1 MPPGPGGG
9 GGGGNQGGGRRRP
22 AARERQGNEEIR
34 KFLNFY
40 KRRNSLCVD
49 LYLPAFFQRKPSYDD
64 LADFVYSVL
73 SVGGASPPHVI
84 RAAVLDIQLHPV
96 KKLMFIKFT
105 DQQIRDEVVVR
116 LQAGLNWPSFDTT
129 VSGWAM
135 DKPMERIRV
144 LGVSPESDEAELR
157 HILGQYG
164 EVLEAQKG
172 LISKKLPGCTNGI
185 WTVKMFIGEG
195 KSLPPFL
202 IMKDDGE
209 VWQLATGEAS
219 VCWKCGQCGHIGD
232 KCRQA
237 VNTLAESIASTDV
250 GCQPSWVH
258 VVKGGVSVV
267 PLAPPPPPRR
277 VLADPHLFINPFK
290 AAPLEVTAAGVLAV
304 PVPTVRP
311 APPSS
316 RSSPTLSGSSYTC
329 IGANTSFSIRFAR
342 CFNVCAIFC

>member
-9 GGGGNQGGGRRRP
+9 WGGGGGGGDNHGGGRKRP

-49 LYLPAFFQRKPSYDD
+49 LYLPAFFQRKPSYED
-64 LADFVYSVL
+64 LAEFVYTVL
-73 SVGGASPPHVI
+73 SVGGTSPPHVI

-96 KKLMFIKFT
+96 KKMLFIKFT
-105 DQQIRDEVVVR
+105 DQLLRDEVVAR
-116 LQAGLNWPSFDTT
+116 LQVGLVWPAFDTT

-135 DKPMERIRV
+135 DKPIERIRV
-144 LGVSPESDEAELR
+144 LGTSPETDEAELR
-157 HILGQYG
+157 QILGQYG

-172 LISKKLPGCTNGI
+172 FISKKLPGCTNGI
-185 WTVKMFIGEG
+185 WTVKMFVTEG

-202 IMKDDGE
+202 IIKDEGE

-219 VCWKCGQCGHIGD
+219 VCWKCGQSEHIGD

-237 VNTLAESIASTDV
+237 VNVLAESIAGPAV
-250 GCQPSWVH
+250 GVQPSWAH

-267 PLAPPPPPRR
+267 PSPPPLPPRPQPQVNAR
-277 VLADPHLFINPFK
+277 TITSEILKVAKSSLKHVEQVVKNPI
-290 AAPLEVTAAGVLAV
+290 GVGKVVNV
-304 PVPTVRP
+304 PVVPVSKPVGNEHDDR
-311 APPSS
+311 
-316 RSSPTLSGSSYTC
+316 L
-329 IGANTSFSIRFAR
+329 
-342 CFNVCAIFC
+342 